1 MPIKARVPRPAAPTQ
16 AQPRY
21 LLVAQALVRQIERGV
36 LKVGDRLATEQE
48 IGEKFGISRHTA
60 REALRQLSD
69 AGLVERRPGVGTLIT
84 ALNTRVRYTASI
96 SDIGEL
102 IAYNRQTR
110 LEILAEDEVRID
122 QELATQLP
130 DAAGQRWYRVRALR
144 HLLAGAG
151 EPVAHVEV
159 LVHPAYE
166 AIGDRIREPG
176 VSFYQLL
183 EDLSGQRIATLRQ
196 QTSSIAMPRPIGRL
210 LHARAGSP
218 ALRVMRTYLGPRE
231 AAISMS
237 INTYPHERFKVT
249 TNWSLG
255 WKPGED
261 SRSERP
267 GPRSSRAAKHG
278 LE

>member
-1 MPIKARVPRPAAPTQ
+1 MPTKVRVTRPVAPTPSQ
-16 AQPRY
+16 LPQPRY
-21 LLVAQALVRQIERGV
+21 RMVAQALVRQIERGV

-69 AGLVERRPGVGTLIT
+69 AGLVERRPGVGTIIT
-84 ALNTRVRYTASI
+84 ALNTSVRYTASI
-96 SDIGEL
+96 SDIGDL
-102 IAYNRQTR
+102 IAFNRQTR
-110 LEILAEDEVRID
+110 LEILAEDETRI
-122 QELATQLP
+122 EGPWAALLP
-130 DAAGQRWYRVRALR
+130 EAAGQRWYHVRALR
-144 HLLAGAG
+144 HLLAGGG

-166 AIGDRIREPG
+166 AIRDRIREP
-176 VSFYQLL
+176 VVIFHQLL

-196 QTSSIAMPRPIGRL
+196 ETSSIAMPRAIGRL

-255 WKPGED
+255 WQAGGD
-261 SRSERP
+261 
-267 GPRSSRAAKHG
+267 
-278 LE
+278 